1 MKEGSIM
8 FQIVSDGSCDLTEE
22 LLTIHQIHTV
32 PFYITI
38 GGKTHQKEREELS
51 VKDFYQYMV
60 DHPDVFP
67 KTSMPSIEDYVNY
80 FEDILKQGQDI
91 LCFTITTKFSGSYN
105 SAINAKEILLED
117 YPDVKIEVIDATV
130 NTVLQGMLVE
140 EAVAKKNSGASFE
153 ETVAFINDIKSTG
166 RIFFT
171 IGSMD
176 YLIHGGRV
184 GKLSGIAAGAL
195 GIKPLILLKEG
206 EIFNNGITR
215 GRKKS
220 KAKVMEQIINY
231 LQEMNLNLNE
241 YRFAVGFGYDKDEG
255 QEFKEQFIE
264 KLKTYDP
271 NYECDIPLLQIGA
284 TIGVHTGPYP
294 IGVGL
299 LKKFKN
305 KKSLFA
311 Q

>member
-67 KTSMPSIEDYVNY
+67 KTSMPSIEDYMNC
-80 FEDILKQGQDI
+80 FEGILKQGQDI

-105 SAINAKEILLED
+105 SANSAKDILLEK
-117 YPDVKIEVIDATV
+117 YPERKIVIMDSTLA
-130 NTVLQGMLVE
+130 TVLQGLLVLEACKLQQDNYSLE
-140 EAVAKKNSGASFE
+140 EAVNRL
-153 ETVAFINDIKSTG
+153 NQLKSTG

-171 IGSMD
+171 VGNFE
-176 YLIHGGRV
+176 YLIHGGRI
-184 GKLSGIAAGAL
+184 GKVAGVAAQTL
-195 GIKPLILLKEG
+195 GIRPIIVMQEG
-206 EIFNNGITR
+206 EIFSKGITR
-215 GRKKS
+215 GRGKS
-220 KAKVMEQIINY
+220 KKKAIDCAIDY
-231 LQEMNLNLNE
+231 LHSLNKTPDQ
-241 YRFAVGFGYDKDEG
+241 YSICVGYGYDREEG
-255 QEFKEQFIE
+255 ESFLEELKLRLAKEFPG
-264 KLKTYDP
+264 YHD
-271 NYECDIPLLQIGA
+271 DIMISPIGA

-294 IGVGL
+294 IGLGIIEKV
-299 LKKFKN
+299 
-305 KKSLFA
+305 
-311 Q
+311 